1 MKINFLKVVFFVLCS
16 INVIVAQNKIDK
28 INLTYGEE
36 ITDDKGKIVKIIGEA
51 NSKIYTLV
59 LKGKSDYFLKI
70 FDSKAM
76 KQIAN
81 NQIVL
86 PEIKEKDVE
95 FEEAVLINDKL
106 YFIGSVYHRKEKSL
120 R

>member
-1 MKINFLKVVFFVLCS
+1 MKINFYAVVFFVLCGFTLS
-16 INVIVAQNKIDK
+16 AQNKIDK
-28 INLTYGEE
+28 INMTYGEE

-51 NSKIYTLV
+51 NDKIYTLV

-81 NQIVL
+81 NAIIL
-86 PEIKEKDVE
+86 PEINVKMSNLKRR
-95 FEEAVLINDKL
+95 F
-106 YFIGSVYHRKEKSL
+106 
-120 R
+120 